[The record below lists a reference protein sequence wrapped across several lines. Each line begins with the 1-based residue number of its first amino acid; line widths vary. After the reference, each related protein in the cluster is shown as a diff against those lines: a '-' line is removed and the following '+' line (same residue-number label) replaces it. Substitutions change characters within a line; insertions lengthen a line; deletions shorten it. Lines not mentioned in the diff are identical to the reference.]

1 MTTKKKTTKKKTTKK
16 KIVSKPA
23 AKMGRPTDYRP
34 KYCDMLI
41 EHMGKGLSFETF
53 GVEINQATS
62 TTYKWLEKHEEF
74 VEAKKIAESKCR
86 AWWEKVGAGLAT
98 GNKSVKNG
106 NSAVWI
112 YNMKCRFPKQW
123 RPKKELDISARY
135 ENDLRQLENMSTE
148 QLAQLASAAAKYL
161 KAKENDD

>member
-1 MTTKKKTTKKKTTKK
+1 MTKKKTTKKKT
-16 KIVSKPA
+16 VSKPP
-23 AKMGRPTDYRP
+23 AKRPVGRPTDYRE
-34 KYCDMLI
+34 KYCKMLI
-41 EHMGKGLSFETF
+41 DHMAQGLSFETF
-53 GVEINQATS
+53 GATIDKATS
-62 TTYKWLEKHEEF
+62 TTYEWVEKHDSF
-74 VEAKKIAESKCR
+74 KEAKKKAEAKCR
-86 AWWEKVGAGLAT
+86 VFWESMGTKLAS
-98 GNKSVKNG
+98 GNLKDG